1 MARKFV
7 VSVDLNKNE
16 LLNARIQNLSSAPSS
31 PVVGQIYYDTSNNT
45 MYYYNGLSSPNGP
58 WMPMSGSTEVIQDVI
73 GSAIVGG
80 VGLTSTYNDTAGTT
94 TIDLDNTTV
103 TAGSY
108 GSSTAIPTFTVDAQG
123 RLTAA
128 GTETV
133 ATTLSVAAE
142 SGTTDTVNL
151 LTDTL
156 TFAGGEGIDTTVTN
170 NTITIAGEDATSSN
184 KGIAS
189 FNATDF
195 TVTTGAVTLNAERVE
210 DIVGNLVLGGTGID
224 ATYTDGAGTLS
235 IDIDSTVTTN
245 SGTQTLTNKTLSSG
259 TALGANLDAAS
270 YKITNL
276 GTPTASGDAATKA
289 YVDAVSEGLHVH
301 AAANVYVAANV
312 TIATALEAG
321 DVIDGVTL
329 AEGMRVLVNG
339 QTTQSQNGIYVVQ
352 ATGGPV
358 RAADFDTAAEID
370 SGDFI
375 FVSSGTTYGQTGWV
389 QTLKPAT
396 IGTDAISF
404 TQFSGAGTYLAGD
417 GLTLTGTTFSV
428 DVTPSSGSA
437 SLEIANNALVVKANT
452 SDGLEVTGNGL
463 GINNGTGLTFSS
475 GALTFDTANGYGVRK
490 LAFSVG
496 DGSAT
501 SYTVNHALATRDV
514 TVQIFENASPYAQVE
529 ADVEHTDSNNL
540 TIKFAAAPT
549 TDQYRVVVVG

>member
-245 SGTQTLTNKTLSSG
+245 SGTQTLTNKTLGSS

-301 AAANVYVAANV
+301 PAANVYVAANV
-312 TIATALEAG
+312 TISTALEAG